1 MSYSIPCYFQV
12 TECCMNTSSKFEVKN
27 HNKILNLKS
36 TKAYQIITDNK
47 EKQLVKSVDLC
58 HIFLIK
64 VTKTRLISG
73 NYCCIN
79 HTTINQMT
87 NDNIDHILR
96 QELLCSCRHE
106 YLLSPFFNPFDND
119 PFRHFACIQF
129 YEF

>member
-12 TECCMNTSSKFEVKN
+12 TECCMNTSSKCEVKN

-64 VTKTRLISG
+64 VTKTRLILG

-79 HTTINQMT
+79 QTTINQMT
-87 NDNIDHILR
+87 IFFDRNYWVHVVMNIYFSLSSIHLIMT
-96 QELLCSCRHE
+96 LLGISHV
-106 YLLSPFFNPFDND
+106 YNFMNSN
-119 PFRHFACIQF
+119 Q
-129 YEF
+129 